1 MTTLTAR
8 QLKVEIGSV
17 SIASEL
23 DLTLAPGQ
31 CWGLLGRNGAGKT
44 TLLHTLAGLCSPHA
58 GQVAVNDQPLDTLSR
73 RETAKQ
79 LGVLFQDEADPFPA
93 TVLETA
99 LVGRH
104 PYLGRWSWEDRD
116 DRGCARSALRTVGI
130 ADLESRLISTL
141 SGGERRRLALATLL
155 TQDPEILLLDE
166 PTNHLDLHHQ
176 IQILSHL
183 RHLATERGKALMVIL
198 HDINLATRFCDHLL
212 LLLGEGSTVAGPTQT
227 VIDIQTL
234 EQLYQHPLQQ
244 IDHEGGIIWL
254 PR

>member
-1 MTTLTAR
+1 MTTLATT

-17 SIASEL
+17 LVTAQL
-23 DLTLAPGQ
+23 QLTLSPGQ
-31 CWGLLGRNGAGKT
+31 CWGILGRNGAGKT
-44 TLLHTLAGLCSPHA
+44 TLLHTLAGLREPQA
-58 GQVAVNDQPLDTLSR
+58 GTVAVDDRPLETMSR
-73 RETAKQ
+73 RDAARH
-79 LGVLFQDEADPFPA
+79 LGVLFQEETTPFPA

-104 PYLGRWSWEDRD
+104 PYLGRWSWEDGD
-116 DRGCARSALRTVGI
+116 DMECARQALRTVGI
-130 ADLESRLISTL
+130 ADLEARLVSTL

-176 IQILSHL
+176 IQILNHL
-183 RHLATERGKALMVIL
+183 RQLATERGKALMVIL

-212 LLLGEGSTVAGPTQT
+212 MLLGDGSTVAGPARE

-244 IDHEGGIIWL
+244 IDHEGSNIWL